1 MDGEVREP
9 VASHSSI
16 ATLSYVWPSAAV
28 TGFLR
33 RPACFYGQP
42 CAEVCGF
49 NFPKVFTENPARF
62 FHIDVDLLLCYNS
75 PWATLARDAEEGDAP
90 HGHLSLMR
98 LSGHRLWAPR
108 RSRAANQ
115 LSVLR
120 AWTSAS
126 AQVTRHAA
134 SANLCSA
141 KNPYRVLDWLA

>member
-1 MDGEVREP
+1 MNAQTSFLTVYCGISRVSVSGSWVIGDVP
-9 VASHSSI
+9 FVLSHSSI
-16 ATLSYVWPSAAV
+16 ATRSYVWPSAAV

-90 HGHLSLMR
+90 HGHLSGQP
-98 LSGHRLWAPR
+98 GH
-108 RSRAANQ
+108 
-115 LSVLR
+115 
-120 AWTSAS
+120 
-126 AQVTRHAA
+126 
-134 SANLCSA
+134 
-141 KNPYRVLDWLA
+141 

>member
-1 MDGEVREP
+1 MNAHTSFLTVCCGIRSVEVNGSFVVGEVREP
-9 VASHSSI
+9 VANHSSM

-42 CAEVCGF
+42 CAEVCGL

-90 HGHLSLMR
+90 HGHLSGQP
-98 LSGHRLWAPR
+98 GH
-108 RSRAANQ
+108 
-115 LSVLR
+115 
-120 AWTSAS
+120 
-126 AQVTRHAA
+126 
-134 SANLCSA
+134 
-141 KNPYRVLDWLA
+141 